1 MALHLRKLCVGVE
14 NVEQLQDWQARRL
27 KRGETLRHDTRMM
40 PKRRDEIL
48 DGGSLYW
55 VIKGLIQ
62 VRQPILDITQETDEE
77 GRGFARLHLGPELVR
92 VAPRGHR
99 PFQGWRYLAAA
110 DAPEDLGVFGT
121 SGGAGKGG
129 MKDEL
134 PAAMQAELRA
144 LGIL

>member
-1 MALHLRKLCVGVE
+1 MTLHLRKLCVGVE
-14 NVEQLQDWQARRL
+14 SVEQLQDFQARRL
-27 KRGETLRHDTRMM
+27 KRGERLRHDTRMM
-40 PKRRDEIL
+40 PTRRDEII

-55 VIKGLIQ
+55 IIKGLIQ
-62 VRQPILDITQETDEE
+62 VRQPILDISQETDSD

-110 DAPEDLGVFGT
+110 DAPTDLAAGGT
-121 SGGAGKGG
+121 AG
-129 MKDEL
+129 DEL
-134 PAAMQAELRA
+134 PADLQAELRA

>member
-14 NVEQLQDWQARRL
+14 SVEQLEQFQARRL
-27 KRGETLRHDTRMM
+27 KQKAALRHDTRMM
-40 PKRRDEIL
+40 PKRREEIL

-62 VRQPILDITQETDEE
+62 VRQPIVDITPEVDAE

-92 VAPRGHR
+92 VAPRSHR
-99 PFQGWRYLAAA
+99 PFQGWRYLEAA
-110 DAPEDLGVFGT
+110 DAPADLAEEAAEGEG
-121 SGGAGKGG
+121 
-129 MKDEL
+129 L
-134 PAAMQAELRA
+134 PAEMQAELRS

>member
-1 MALHLRKLCVGVE
+1 MTLHLRKLCVGVE
-14 NVEQLQDWQARRL
+14 SVEQLQDYQARRL

-48 DGGSLYW
+48 EGGSLYW

-62 VRQPILDITQETDEE
+62 VRQPILDITQESDAE
-77 GRGFARLHLGPELVR
+77 GRGFARLHLAPDLVR

-110 DAPEDLGVFGT
+110 DAPADLAAA
-121 SGGAGKGG
+121 GAGA
-129 MKDEL
+129 DDL
-134 PAAMQAELRA
+134 PPVLEAELRA

>member
-14 NVEQLQDWQARRL
+14 SVEQLEQFQARRL
-27 KRGETLRHDTRMM
+27 KRNDALRHDTRMM
-40 PKRRDEIL
+40 PKRREEIL

-62 VRQPILDITQETDEE
+62 VRQQILDITPEVDAE

-92 VAPRGHR
+92 VVPRGHR
-99 PFQGWRYLAAA
+99 PFQGWRYLEAA
-110 DAPEDLGVFGT
+110 DAPADLAEEAAEGEG
-121 SGGAGKGG
+121 
-129 MKDEL
+129 L
-134 PAAMQAELRA
+134 PAEMQAELRS

>member
-14 NVEQLQDWQARRL
+14 RVEQLQEFQARRL
-27 KRGETLRHDTRMM
+27 KRGESLRHDTRMM

-62 VRQPILDITQETDEE
+62 VRQPILDITPEVDAE
-77 GRGFARLHLGPELVR
+77 GRGFARLHLGPDLVR

-99 PFQGWRYLAAA
+99 PFQGWRYLEAA
-110 DAPEDLGVFGT
+110 DAPADLAEEAA
-121 SGGAGKGG
+121 AGEG
-129 MKDEL
+129 L
-134 PAAMQAELRA
+134 PADMQAELRS

>member
-14 NVEQLQDWQARRL
+14 SVEQLEQSQARRRR
-27 KRGETLRHDTRMM
+27 RGEKLRHDTRMM

-62 VRQPILDITQETDEE
+62 VRQGIVDITPEVDAE
-77 GRGFARLHLGPELVR
+77 GRGFARLHLAPELVR
-92 VAPRGHR
+92 VVPRGHR
-99 PFQGWRYLAAA
+99 PFQGWRYLEAA
-110 DAPEDLGVFGT
+110 DAPADLDE
-121 SGGAGKGG
+121 SGAGGEG
-129 MKDEL
+129 L
-134 PAAMQAELRA
+134 PAEMQAELRS

>member
-14 NVEQLQDWQARRL
+14 SVEQLEQFQARRL

-62 VRQPILDITQETDEE
+62 VRQPIVDITPEVDAE
-77 GRGFARLHLGPELVR
+77 GRGFARLHLAPQLVR

-99 PFQGWRYLAAA
+99 PFQGWRYLEAA
-110 DAPEDLGVFGT
+110 DAPADLDQ
-121 SGGAGKGG
+121 SGAEGEG
-129 MKDEL
+129 L
-134 PAAMQAELRA
+134 PAEMQAELRS

>member
-14 NVEQLQDWQARRL
+14 SVEQLEQFQARRL
-27 KRGETLRHDTRMM
+27 KRNSALRHDTRMM
-40 PKRRDEIL
+40 PRRREEIL

-55 VIKGLIQ
+55 VIKGLIL
-62 VRQPILDITQETDEE
+62 VRQPIVDITAEVDAE

-99 PFQGWRYLAAA
+99 PFQGWRYLEAA
-110 DAPEDLGVFGT
+110 DAPADLAEEAAEGEG
-121 SGGAGKGG
+121 
-129 MKDEL
+129 L
-134 PAAMQAELRA
+134 PAEMQAELRS

>member
-14 NVEQLQDWQARRL
+14 SVEQLEQFQARRL

-62 VRQPILDITQETDEE
+62 VRQPIIDITPEVDAE
-77 GRGFARLHLGPELVR
+77 GRAFARLHLAPELVR

-99 PFQGWRYLAAA
+99 PFQGWRYLEAA
-110 DAPEDLGVFGT
+110 DAPADLDP
-121 SGGAGKGG
+121 GGAEGEG
-129 MKDEL
+129 L
-134 PAAMQAELRA
+134 PAEMQAELRS